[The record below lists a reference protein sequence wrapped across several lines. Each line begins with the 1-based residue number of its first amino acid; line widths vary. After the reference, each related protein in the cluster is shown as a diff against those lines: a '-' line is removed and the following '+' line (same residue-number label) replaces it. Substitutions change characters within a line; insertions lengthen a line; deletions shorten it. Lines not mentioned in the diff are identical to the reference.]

1 MNRVIH
7 NIADHTSLKN
17 YQLLMSLVVPRPI
30 AWVSTYNEDGS
41 VNLAPYAL
49 FAVVSTEPP
58 IVQFASRQPK
68 DSYRNATQRGAFVVN
83 FAHTGLQPAVA
94 LTSQPLAYGESE
106 AEAAGLECVKAPNV
120 DAPMVVGCRAALEC
134 STYDT
139 ATVGG
144 SVVTYGL
151 VETVHI
157 EQAIIAEDGLAD
169 FARLDPLSKLGR
181 NEWGC
186 TEAFRQQG

>member
-1 MNRVIH
+1 MERTIH
-7 NIADHTSLKN
+7 SIADHPSLFN

-68 DSYRNATQRGAFVVN
+68 DSYHNATQRGAFVVN
-83 FAHTGLQPAVA
+83 FAHCGLQPAVA
-94 LTSQPLAYGESE
+94 LTSQPLPYGDSE
-106 AEAAGLECVKAPNV
+106 AEAAGLEWEKAPSV
-120 DAPMVVGCRAALEC
+120 DAPLVVGCRAALEC
-134 STYDT
+134 RTFDT

-144 SVVTYGL
+144 SVVTYGQ
-151 VETVHI
+151 VE
-157 EQAIIAEDGLAD
+157 AIHLAPQVVAEDGLVD
-169 FARLDPLSKLGR
+169 FAALDPLSKLGR
-181 NEWGC
+181 NEWGR
-186 TEAFRQQG
+186 TTAFRQQQ

>member
-1 MNRVIH
+1 MDRVIH
-7 NIADHTSLKN
+7 TIADHTSLAN
-17 YQLLMSLVVPRPI
+17 YQLVMSLVVPRPI

-58 IVQFASRQPK
+58 IVQFSSRQLK
-68 DSYRNATQRGAFVVN
+68 DSYRNAAARGAFVVN

-94 LTSQPLAYGESE
+94 QTSEALPYGESE
-106 AEAAGLECVKAPNV
+106 AEAAGLACVKAPGV

-134 STYDT
+134 TTYDT

-151 VETVHI
+151 IQTVHVDP
-157 EQAIIAEDGLAD
+157 AIIAEDGMAD
-169 FARLDPLSKLGR
+169 FALLDPLSKLGR
-181 NEWGC
+181 DEWGR
-186 TEAFRQQG
+186 TAAFRQQG